1 MFSKQKL
8 NKKKTTFFFFFFLNI
23 KLYYIQNKMIL
34 KTPTLTITTH
44 TADANTD
51 MDEAGT

>member
-8 NKKKTTFFFFFFLNI
+8 KKIKILKNVNI

-34 KTPTLTITTH
+34 ITPTLTITTH
-44 TADANTD
+44 TADANKD